1 MCECVS
7 VCIHVCYSMINFVS
21 WDSNEVII
29 VNVCVI
35 CKTFNPV
42 AFGNNQAQKLTI
54 RQC

>member
-1 MCECVS
+1 
-7 VCIHVCYSMINFVS
+7 MINFVS

-42 AFGNNQAQKLTI
+42 AFGNNPAQKLTLGSA
-54 RQC
+54 RYSSLGAWL